1 MRRKTSLVA
10 VFLSLTFV
18 CSALAVAPEIKDD
31 AKFFSPDAIKKANKE
46 IHDIARKFKK
56 DFLVETFTTVPG
68 DQAARVK
75 AMTNAEREQ
84 FFGNWASDR
93 ADAAVVNGVYL
104 MVCKDP
110 AHLQVIIAGN
120 GGDVMDGLFKKKLR
134 DQLLASFRN
143 KKFDEG
149 LLEAVSTVRD
159 RLEKK

>member
-1 MRRKTSLVA
+1 MRITTA
-10 VFLSLTFV
+10 VLGIIVHMAFIA
-18 CSALAVAPEIKDD
+18 SARAVAPEVKDE
-31 AKFFSPDAIKKANKE
+31 AKFFSADAIKKANKE
-46 IHDIARKFKK
+46 IHEIARKYNK
-56 DFLVETFTTVPG
+56 DFLVETFNAVPG

-75 AMTNAEREQ
+75 AMSAAEREK

-110 AHLQVIIAGN
+110 AHLEVSIAGN
-120 GGDVMDGLFKKKLR
+120 GGEALDGALKKKLR
-134 DQLLASFRN
+134 DQLLGAFRN

-149 LLEAVSTVRD
+149 LLEAVATVHE

>member
-1 MRRKTSLVA
+1 MPSSSVLDA
-10 VFLSLTFV
+10 V
-18 CSALAVAPEIKDD
+18 
-31 AKFFSPDAIKKANKE
+31 KKANKE
-46 IHDIARKFKK
+46 IHDIARKFNK
-56 DFLVETFTTVPG
+56 DFLVETFNTVPG

-75 AMTNAEREQ
+75 AMSNMEREQ

-110 AHLQVIIAGN
+110 GHLQVLVAGN
-120 GGDVMDGLFKKKLR
+120 GREALDGAFQKKLR
-134 DQLLASFRN
+134 EQLLAAFRN

-149 LLEAVSTVRD
+149 LLEAVATVRE